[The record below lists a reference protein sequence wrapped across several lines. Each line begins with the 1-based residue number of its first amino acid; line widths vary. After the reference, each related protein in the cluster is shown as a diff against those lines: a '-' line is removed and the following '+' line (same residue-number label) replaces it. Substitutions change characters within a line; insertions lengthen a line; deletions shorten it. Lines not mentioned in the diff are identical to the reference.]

1 MEPLPVQ
8 QEEESR
14 NQGAMETL
22 PHATIRERARR
33 DTSRRSG
40 RTNPQLSAPGGASEA
55 ELGLDWFQGEL
66 LLESDEDD
74 SERGN
79 KDSYAV

>member
-8 QEEESR
+8 QEGESGG
-14 NQGAMETL
+14 QGAMEAL
-22 PHATIRERARR
+22 PHASIRERASRS
-33 DTSRRSG
+33 TSRRSG
-40 RTNPQLSAPGGASEA
+40 RTNPQLSVPGGTSEA

-79 KDSYAV
+79 KDTYAV